1 VAQMVDLPQA
11 VRLAVFLVAAI
22 HLEEGAVQASAAT
35 VVGVAASVAAAV
47 PTGATTAATARL
59 EDSPRVAGVPAA
71 ALAVVDAVEVAA
83 AAEDVVADVT
93 GPVRIAVIVMDP
105 VRIAV
110 IATDPVRIAVR
121 TAAMDLVRAVAP
133 GDPGVEVAVEARR
146 NSAWTRRLSLLW
158 VRLPLKVK
166 ESKKFQTTT
175 FSSRANT
182 DY

>member
-1 VAQMVDLPQA
+1 MVAVVD
-11 VRLAVFLVAAI
+11 V
-22 HLEEGAVQASAAT
+22 
-35 VVGVAASVAAAV
+35 
-47 PTGATTAATARL
+47 
-59 EDSPRVAGVPAA
+59 
-71 ALAVVDAVEVAA
+71 VVDAVEVAA

-133 GDPGVEVAVEARR
+133 GDPGAEVAVEARR

-158 VRLPLKVK
+158 VRLPLKVR
-166 ESKKFQTTT
+166 
-175 FSSRANT
+175 SSNLQSLEPSHDAWSVAGQGKQEIPN
-182 DY
+182 YYFFIQSEY